1 MSEQQNLKPE
11 FSQNAI
17 YYAEQVK
24 RDVLHAGNFL
34 RETGTLSPT
43 LTFQASQRVPGEDVI
58 VSAHYPNG
66 WDNKG
71 DVPTIDDINA
81 SFSRVEDKGRY
92 NLIFQQFADIN
103 TVVHFH
109 TPYVGSWSSAHRT
122 FPILY
127 VAVQRHTLTRE
138 LPIYI
143 DRRPSEASYIV
154 DQLRENPHLPAIL
167 EANGGA
173 TAWGKSILEVA
184 QFVLRLEEGAKFQT
198 IAEYIGGSKPY
209 GPGVLEQQW
218 SRTGLT
224 PAAVA

>member
-1 MSEQQNLKPE
+1 MSQPENLKPQ

-24 RDVLHAGNFL
+24 SEVLHAGNFL
-34 RETGTLSPT
+34 RETRTLSPT
-43 LTFQASQRVPGEDVI
+43 LTFQVSQRVPGEDVI

-66 WDNKG
+66 WDIKG
-71 DVPTIDDINA
+71 DVTSIDDIKAN
-81 SFSRVEDKGRY
+81 FSNIADNGRY

-154 DQLRENPHLPAIL
+154 DRLRENPHLPAIL

-173 TAWGKSILEVA
+173 TAWGNSILEVA
-184 QFVLRLEEGAKFQT
+184 QFILRLEEGAKLQT
-198 IAEYIGGSKPY
+198 IAEYIGGSKSY